1 MPFRMHF
8 VPWETRSCFEDFDLK
23 IYPRQTTH
31 LRSLSAKF
39 GGHRFKS
46 YSLRIEHAEF
56 RLVFSGDLGSPIDL
70 EPQLSEPADL
80 LVSEVAHFPAREL
93 FRFLGTR
100 ELRKLVLTHLAPEL
114 LEHKESIIQAA
125 REELP
130 QALTLLAYDGLR
142 VTL

>member
-1 MPFRMHF
+1 M
-8 VPWETRSCFEDFDLK
+8 
-23 IYPRQTTH
+23 
-31 LRSLSAKF
+31 
-39 GGHRFKS
+39 
-46 YSLRIEHAEF
+46 
-56 RLVFSGDLGSPIDL
+56 FSGDLGSPIDL

-100 ELRKLVLTHLAPEL
+100 ELRKLVLTHVAPEL